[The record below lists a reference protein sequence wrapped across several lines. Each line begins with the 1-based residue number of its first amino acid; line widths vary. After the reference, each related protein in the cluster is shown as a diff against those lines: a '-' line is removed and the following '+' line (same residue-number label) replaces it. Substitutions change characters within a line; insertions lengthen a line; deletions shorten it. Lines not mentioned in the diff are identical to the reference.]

1 MTTNPIAMRNNKN
14 KHKLHHIFDGLNDCT
29 AWTSR
34 TTDALSHF
42 VGRCERFSFAFL
54 SSLSSFLWHCFY
66 LEISTIKIYIIQFVG
81 FTDKNHFF
89 LFSFFPLCTRTPMNH
104 SIGWIWFYHLVVE
117 WASYNIGI
125 FLCTRCASVHRSIG
139 AHISKVKHLKMDRWE
154 DSEIERMK
162 EVGNYKAR
170 QKYEQRV
177 PACYRRPTEHDPQ

>member
-1 MTTNPIAMRNNKN
+1 MCHPNLEWIPW
-14 KHKLHHIFDGLNDCT
+14 IFMLCN
-29 AWTSR
+29 
-34 TTDALSHF
+34 
-42 VGRCERFSFAFL
+42 
-54 SSLSSFLWHCFY
+54 
-66 LEISTIKIYIIQFVG
+66 EIYV
-81 FTDKNHFF
+81 
-89 LFSFFPLCTRTPMNH
+89 H
-104 SIGWIWFYHLVVE
+104 SPQLPQIGVE

-162 EVGNYKAR
+162 EIGNYKAR